1 MPLGRKIIKL
11 NRSKSQIKVRYA
23 ETDQMGVVHHAN
35 HALYLEIS
43 RLDWLEQL
51 GFSYATME
59 QEGIKLPVV
68 SLSVNYKLPL
78 YFEELIT
85 VECVLT
91 QAPSAKMVFD
101 YEIYNSKGQ
110 LAATASTILVFVDM
124 KTNKPIKCPDAI
136 LKALQLI

>member
-51 GFSYATME
+51 GFSYAIME

-101 YEIYNSKGQ
+101 YVIYNSKGQ